1 MNRRANFNFSLALA
15 LILAIFTP
23 QTANASPL
31 APGFESVTL
40 GLIADND
47 FAAWMGDDK
56 NVTRLFWQNDVSWY
70 DQVAAM
76 SNQDVVP
83 QIGETYIYVLAMGGN
98 GYTGRARSP
107 GDSGVDGQ
115 EDWAGAINGKSL
127 LTYPGAQVAI
137 GRTTSDARDI
147 LLDGYLLLNGYLADF
162 NSSSGPISGG
172 TYSPTLADLRAGL
185 ENAIWSPASES
196 NHPAIASP
204 LTGCT
209 VSCNAARGTGFN
221 GKGWD
226 FPDGSAVVF
235 RYPLSAAQ
243 LPVSATNSQVVVDW
257 QAPLGGETPVDYL
270 VDYKES
276 SEADSAYKSFS
287 VVSHPTTVETVTG
300 LTNGTPYTF
309 RVAGRNANGVGTYS
323 VSRSVTPVGPPTK
336 PLNLSYSALDGAVSV
351 KFTTPENNG
360 GFSIANYE
368 YSTNNGSTWS
378 ALSPP
383 SVSDSLTI
391 SGLTNWTD
399 YQVKIRAVTPYG
411 SGAGSTTLTVTPGVT
426 VNRTISYASGT
437 LDSVSGL
444 PSGGT
449 FTAGQTFPVGA
460 APTRSNFRFTGWS
473 DGSNVY
479 QPGATYTVANSNVN
493 LTAQWRQS
501 SLAGTSNSD
510 IARVLTWNIIGSES
524 IDATVSS
531 DSGNSSVR
539 VVIPSNSF
547 DAGTEIIFWRLTNQ
561 NVAKNVINNSYD
573 FLVNFAISWSIG
585 DDVSSAKRVLTARNP
600 IQVTVT
606 NSSIQK
612 DATAWMI
619 LGGVATKIGSATQNG
634 QITVSITEDPIIT
647 LANVAVADAPVNNK
661 DSSLEAARLARE
673 KAIADARAEI
683 LRAIKEGK
691 SITTKQLNAA
701 EINGATEK
709 SIIKINE
716 EIKNLSDKDKT
727 ELYLVEKIVFKY
739 LTIDRV
745 ARGERVYFRDLETV
759 GLIRTDSK
767 NKSSISIA
775 LRKAAAA
782 QIDTF
787 EKIESFVA
795 GVEKRFADR
804 KAALA
809 AQISRIKTLLKL

>member
-1 MNRRANFNFSLALA
+1 MLRLAKFKIALA
-15 LILAIFTP
+15 IALLSSILVPT
-23 QTANASPL
+23 TANAAPL

-56 NVTRLFWQNDVSWY
+56 NVTRLFWQNNVSWY
-70 DQVAAM
+70 AQVAAM

-83 QIGETYIYVLAMGGN
+83 QIGETYIYVLAMGGDGYN
-98 GYTGRARSP
+98 GNAGQ
-107 GDSGVDGQ
+107 GGNDGQ

-137 GRTTSDARDI
+137 GRTTTDSRDR
-147 LLDGYLLLNGYLADF
+147 LLDGYLLINRYMANFEASAGE
-162 NSSSGPISGG
+162 IEGG
-172 TYSPTLADLRAGL
+172 TFSPTLAEVRAGL
-185 ENAIWSPASES
+185 ENAIWSPATET
-196 NHPAIASP
+196 NHPAIADP
-204 LTGCT
+204 RTNCT
-209 VSCNAARGTGFN
+209 VSCNSARGTGFN

-226 FPDGSAVVF
+226 FPNGSAVVF

-257 QAPLGGETPVDYL
+257 QAPLGGESPVDYL
-270 VDYKES
+270 IDYKES

-287 VVSHPTTVETVTG
+287 VVSHPTTIETVTG

-323 VSRSVTPVGPPTK
+323 VSRSVTPVGPPTR
-336 PLNLSYSALDGAVSV
+336 PLNLSYTAFDGAVSV

-368 YSTNNGSTWS
+368 YSTNNGSNWT

-383 SVSDSLTI
+383 SVSDSITI

-399 YQVKIRAVTPYG
+399 YQIKLRAVTPH
-411 SGAGSTTLTVTPGVT
+411 SAGAASSALTATPGVT
-426 VNRTISYASGT
+426 VNRTVSYSTGT
-437 LDSVSGL
+437 LDTVSGM

-449 FTAGQTFPVGA
+449 YTAGQTFSVAA
-460 APTRSNFRFTGWS
+460 APTRSNFKFTGWS
-473 DGSNVY
+473 DGTNTY
-479 QPGATYTVANSNVN
+479 QPAATYTVAAANVN

-501 SLAGTSNSD
+501 SFAGTSNSD
-510 IARVLTWNIIGSES
+510 IARVLTWNIVGSES
-524 IDATVSS
+524 VDATVSS

-561 NVAKNVINNSYD
+561 NLAKTAINNSYD
-573 FLVNFAISWSIG
+573 FFINFAISWSIG
-585 DDVSSAKRVLTARNP
+585 DDVSTAKRVLTARNP

-606 NSSIQK
+606 NASIQK

-619 LGGVATKIGSATQNG
+619 IGGVAAKIGSATQDG

-647 LANVAVADAPVNNK
+647 LANVAVADAPINK
-661 DSSLEAARLARE
+661 KEDTSEAARLARE
-673 KAIADARAEI
+673 KAISDARAEI

-691 SITTKQLNAA
+691 AISLNQLNAA
-701 EINGATEK
+701 EIIGATEK
-709 SIIKINE
+709 SISQINI
-716 EIKNLSDKDKT
+716 EIKNLSEREKEVIT
-727 ELYLVEKIVFKY
+727 SVEKIVFKFK
-739 LTIDRV
+739 TIDRV
-745 ARGERVYFRDLETV
+745 SRGERVFFRDLESI
-759 GLIRTDSK
+759 GLIRPDSK

-775 LRKAAAA
+775 LRKAASA
-782 QIDTF
+782 QVDTF
-787 EKIESFVA
+787 EKIENFVSV
-795 GVEKRFADR
+795 VEKKFSDR
-804 KAALA
+804 KAALL
-809 AQISRIKTLLKL
+809 AQIARIQALLSR